1 MDEKITPDHVAI
13 VLNRPRYPE
22 NIGSA
27 ARAMKNMGFYR
38 LVVVDPEN
46 YDLEKVKRLATHA
59 AGDVVDGIRLFPDLQ
74 TALSCFHYVA
84 GTTARLG
91 SQRQMVLPPWELA
104 GKLVPISKENDVAI
118 VFGSEDRG
126 LTNEDIR
133 FCHALINIPTSN
145 FSSLNLAQAV
155 MVVCYALFNADPPK
169 RQHFV
174 PRLAARHELDGMY
187 EQIRDILVRINYILP
202 ENPDYW
208 MNKIRF
214 FLSRLPIRARE
225 VAMIRGIC
233 RQIDWYGEKCRQ
245 EGRKE
250 RLADPLVQP
259 PPEDRKAPSFPE
271 NPEYHRKNNADNDH
285 AGNRDIN
292 LQTRLIDKDVS
303 RQSAKRKT
311 THPRPEQPRGDQHNT
326 RDDQ

>member
-1 MDEKITPDHVAI
+1 MNETINPDHIAV

-38 LVVVDPEN
+38 LLVVDPEN
-46 YDLEKVKRLATHA
+46 FDLEKIKRLATHA
-59 AGDVVDGIRLFPDLQ
+59 AGDVVENIRLFPDLQ
-74 TALSCFHYVA
+74 EALSSFSYVA
-84 GTTARLG
+84 GTTARMG
-91 SQRQMVLPPWELA
+91 SQRQIVLPPWELA
-104 GKLVPISKENDVAI
+104 GKLIPITRQNDVAI

-133 FCHALINIPTSN
+133 LCHALINIPTAN

-155 MVVCYALFNADPPK
+155 MVICYALFTANTPNK
-169 RQHFV
+169 KHFA

-214 FLSRLPIRARE
+214 FLSRLSLRARE

-233 RQIDWYGEKCRQ
+233 RQIDWYGEKCRRD
-245 EGRKE
+245 GRRE
-250 RLADPLVQP
+250 HLPDALVQLP
-259 PPEDRKAPSFPE
+259 SEDRPGKSLPEDPE
-271 NPEYHRKNNADNDH
+271 DQRNNNADNDH
-285 AGNRDIN
+285 AGNGDID
-292 LQTRLIDKDVS
+292 LQTGLVDKDVS
-303 RQSAKRKT
+303 RQTAKRNT
-311 THPRPEQPRGDQHNT
+311 AHPRPGQAQDNQHDAGNNE
-326 RDDQ
+326 